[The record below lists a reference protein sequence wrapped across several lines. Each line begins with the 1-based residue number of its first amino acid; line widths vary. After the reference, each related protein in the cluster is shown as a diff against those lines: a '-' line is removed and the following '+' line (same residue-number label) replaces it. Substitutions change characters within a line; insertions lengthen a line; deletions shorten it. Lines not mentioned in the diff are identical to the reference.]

1 MKKKVLNI
9 LFIIII
15 GLPCFSQTGGDN
27 VYEFLNLTHSGLV
40 SSLGGTN
47 VSLSGNNLNL
57 AYHNPA
63 LLNQG
68 MDKSLALNYVN
79 YFAGI
84 NYGLAMYSRSYPGTG
99 NFAAGLTYLNYGSF
113 TETDP
118 SGTITGSFSAAE
130 YALSIIYSREIDTL
144 YSIGINFKP
153 VLSQLEK
160 YTSFGF
166 AFDLG
171 ASWHNSR
178 NLFSAGIVI
187 KNAGYQVTTYAG
199 EPHQKL
205 PFEIQA
211 GVSQKLAHAPF
222 RFSLTLRHLEKFD
235 LTYQYQKTVTA
246 ENNKVSSGFF
256 ENSMRHVIMGVEL
269 IPHKNF
275 YFSAGYNYQRRR
287 ELEIASKVSTVGFS
301 WGFGINTSF
310 LNIEFG
316 RATYHL
322 AGSSNHVSLVL
333 RPDLIYKKVRKD
345 LEQGAQGTGRRA
357 LSTLELSDRSL
368 FITFVK

>member
-1 MKKKVLNI
+1 MKRKVLNLLMLI
-9 LFIIII
+9 LTVS
-15 GLPCFSQTGGDN
+15 PSFSQTGGDN

-47 VSLSGNNLNL
+47 VSLQGNNLNL

-63 LLNQG
+63 LLNSG
-68 MDKSLALNYVN
+68 MNKSLALNYVN

-113 TETDP
+113 TETDA
-118 SGTITGSFSAAE
+118 SGIITGSFSAAE
-130 YALSIIYSREIDTL
+130 YALSLIYSRQIDSL
-144 YSIGINFKP
+144 FSIGITFKP

-171 ASWHNSR
+171 ASWHNRS
-178 NLFSAGIVI
+178 NLFSAGMVI
-187 KNAGYQVTTYAG
+187 RNAGYQVTAYAG

-211 GVSQKLAHAPF
+211 GISQKLAHAPF

-235 LTYQYQKTVTA
+235 LTYQYNIPSIS
-246 ENNKVSSGFF
+246 ENNKASSGFL
-256 ENSMRHVIMGVEL
+256 ENTMRHAILGVEL

-275 YFSAGYNYQRRR
+275 YFSAGYNYQRRK
-287 ELEIASKVSTVGFS
+287 ELEIESKVSTVGFS

-322 AGSSNHVSLVL
+322 AGSSTNVSLIL
-333 RPDLIYKKVRKD
+333 KTDMFYK
-345 LEQGAQGTGRRA
+345 
-357 LSTLELSDRSL
+357 RSGN
-368 FITFVK
+368 

>member
-1 MKKKVLNI
+1 MKKKVLI
-9 LFIIII
+9 FLFIIII
-15 GLPCFSQTGGDN
+15 ASPSFSQTGGDKI
-27 VYEFLNLTHSGLV
+27 YEFLNLTHSGLI

-47 VSLSGNNLNL
+47 VSLHGNNLNL

-63 LLNQG
+63 LLNAG
-68 MDKSLALNYVN
+68 MNKSLALNYVN

-113 TETDP
+113 TETDA
-118 SGTITGSFSAAE
+118 SGIVTGDFSAAE
-130 YALSIIYSREIDTL
+130 YAFSMIYSREIDSL
-144 YSIGINFKP
+144 FSVGVNFKP
-153 VLSQLEK
+153 VLSHLEK
-160 YTSFGF
+160 YTSLGF

-171 ASWHNSR
+171 ASWHNSS
-178 NLFSAGIVI
+178 NLFSTGIVI
-187 KNAGYQVTTYAG
+187 KNIGYQVTTYAG

-211 GVSQKLAHAPF
+211 GISQGLSHAPF

-235 LTYQYQKTVTA
+235 LTYQYNESTSAVNKKTSSDFM
-246 ENNKVSSGFF
+246 ENI
-256 ENSMRHVIMGVEL
+256 MRHIILGAEL

-287 ELEIASKVSTVGFS
+287 ELQIESKVSTVGFS
-301 WGFGINTSF
+301 WGFGINTSI

-322 AGSSNHVSLVL
+322 AGSSNNISLIV
-333 RPDLIYKKVRKD
+333 RPDLIYKKYRN
-345 LEQGAQGTGRRA
+345 
-357 LSTLELSDRSL
+357 
-368 FITFVK
+368 

>member
-1 MKKKVLNI
+1 MNKKVLNFVI
-9 LFIIII
+9 FIIIVS
-15 GLPCFSQTGGDN
+15 PSFSQTGGDN
-27 VYEFLNLTHSGLV
+27 IYEFLNLTHSGLV

-47 VSLSGNNLNL
+47 VSLSGNDLNL

-63 LLNQG
+63 LLNSG
-68 MDKSLALNYVN
+68 MNKSLALNYVN

-84 NYGLAMYSRSYPGTG
+84 NYGLAMYSRSFPGTG
-99 NFAAGLTYLNYGSF
+99 NFAAGLTYINYGSF
-113 TETDP
+113 TETDA

-130 YALSIIYSREIDTL
+130 YALSIIYSHQIDSL
-144 YSIGINFKP
+144 LSIGVNFKP

-160 YTSFGF
+160 YTSLGF
-166 AFDLG
+166 AFDIG
-171 ASWHNSR
+171 ASWHNST
-178 NLFSAGIVI
+178 NLFSAGLVI

-199 EPHQKL
+199 EPREKL

-211 GVSQKLAHAPF
+211 GISQTLSHAPF

-235 LTYQYQKTVTA
+235 LTYQYQDPVSTG
-246 ENNKVSSGFF
+246 ENKVSSGFL
-256 ENSMRHVIMGVEL
+256 ENSMRHIILGVEL

-275 YFSAGYNYQRRR
+275 YLSAGYNYQRRK
-287 ELEIASKVSTVGFS
+287 ELEIESKASAVGFS

-322 AGSSNHVSLVL
+322 AGSSTNVSLIV
-333 RPDLIYKKVRKD
+333 RPDLFYKKNRN
-345 LEQGAQGTGRRA
+345 
-357 LSTLELSDRSL
+357 
-368 FITFVK
+368 